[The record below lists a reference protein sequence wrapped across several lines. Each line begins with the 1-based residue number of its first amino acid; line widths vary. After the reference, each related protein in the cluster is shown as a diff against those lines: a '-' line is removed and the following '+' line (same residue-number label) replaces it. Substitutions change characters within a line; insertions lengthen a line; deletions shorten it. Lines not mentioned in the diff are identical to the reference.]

1 MDLVEEYYRKN
12 IEGTDDL
19 FHFTLCEG
27 YLLFYREDERRMRIM
42 MDWNVDN
49 RILTP

>member
-1 MDLVEEYYRKN
+1 MDLVEEYYRKV

-19 FHFTLCEG
+19 FHFTLYEG
-27 YLLFYREDERRMRIM
+27 YLLFYREDERRMHIM
-42 MDWNVDN
+42 MDWNIDN